1 MVSFNKEV
9 IIMEDKKDIVKYR
22 NEFNL
27 TNLNKL
33 DKIEQD
39 ILFTMC
45 SRITKNKTLKAEMTF
60 AELQEKAFLSERK
73 YSWDKSIQKLSS
85 LGDKIVKIIFTVSNE
100 NGFIKMPMFS
110 LFSADGDKE
119 NISVR
124 LNSEFATYLFDIPEK
139 IGFSKFELEQFIF
152 LKSKYAKTLFR
163 FLLQNYKGKW
173 VIGFNDFREIMDF
186 PKSYGNGRV
195 LNYTKKLLPEI
206 EETGYFSNIEMDYTT
221 SNKQGRPIKDIIFSY
236 KINKEKAL
244 EAQGQTTL
252 DYEPVKEK
260 KEIIEVETVQHDDGL
275 PTLETVTKVI
285 ETEKKCPR
293 CGGNLITK
301 TKKDGGKYHCC
312 TNSRYWKLGS
322 ADCDFY
328 ENIENVI

>member
-1 MVSFNKEV
+1 
-9 IIMEDKKDIVKYR
+9 MEDKKDIVKYR

-45 SRITKNKTLKAEMTF
+45 SRITKNKTLEAEMTF
-60 AELQEKAFLSERK
+60 AELQKKAFLSERK
-73 YSWDKSIQKLSS
+73 YSLDKSYQKLSS

-100 NGFIKMPMFS
+100 NRFIKMPMFS

-124 LNSEFATYLFDIPEK
+124 LNSEFAHYLFDIPEK

-173 VIGFNDFREIMDF
+173 IVGFNDFKAIMDF

-195 LNYTKKLLPEI
+195 LDYTKKLFPEI
-206 EETGYFSNIEMDYTT
+206 ESTGYFSDIEIDVTT
-221 SNKQGRPIKDIIFSY
+221 FNKQGRPIKDVIFSY

-244 EAQGQTTL
+244 EAQGQMRL
-252 DYEPVKEK
+252 DYEPVIETKEK
-260 KEIIEVETVQHDDGL
+260 MI
-275 PTLETVTKVI
+275 TKVVSDPKELPHI
-285 ETEKKCPR
+285 ETTKSTIQEEKKCPK
-293 CGGNLITK
+293 CGSKVIQRHVTDE
-301 TKKDGGKYHCC
+301 KKESFGQLYEKCEKNDL
-312 TNSRYWKLGS
+312 SLGVNKCNYF
-322 ADCDFY
+322 AWIDK
-328 ENIENVI
+328 

>member
-1 MVSFNKEV
+1 
-9 IIMEDKKDIVKYR
+9 MEEKKDIVKYR

-45 SRITKNKTLKAEMTF
+45 SRITKNKTLEAEMTF
-60 AELQEKAFLSERK
+60 AELQKKAFLSERK
-73 YSWDKSIQKLSS
+73 YSLDKSYQKLSS

-124 LNSEFATYLFDIPEK
+124 LNSEFAHYLFDIPEK

-173 VIGFNDFREIMDF
+173 IVGFNDFKAIMDF

-195 LNYTKKLLPEI
+195 LDYTKKLFPEI
-206 EETGYFSNIEMDYTT
+206 ESTGYFSDIEIDVTT
-221 SNKQGRPIKDIIFSY
+221 FNKQGRPIKDIIFSY

-244 EAQGQTTL
+244 EVQGQQKL
-252 DYEPVKEK
+252 DYEPVLEK
-260 KEIIEVETVQHDDGL
+260 KTIIEDKIIQHDISL
-275 PTLETVTKVI
+275 PAIGKRTEKVI
-285 ETEKKCPR
+285 ETQKKCPY
-293 CGGNLITK
+293 CGSQVITRIVTGNTENKGKRYEKCIKNDFSLYGN
-301 TKKDGGKYHCC
+301 KKCGYYRFID
-312 TNSRYWKLGS
+312 
-322 ADCDFY
+322 
-328 ENIENVI
+328 

>member
-1 MVSFNKEV
+1 
-9 IIMEDKKDIVKYR
+9 MEEKKDIVKYR

-45 SRITKNKTLKAEMTF
+45 SRITKNKTLEAEMTF
-60 AELQEKAFLSERK
+60 AELQKKAFLSERK
-73 YSWDKSIQKLSS
+73 YSLDKSYQKLSS

-124 LNSEFATYLFDIPEK
+124 LNSEFAHYLFDIPEK

-173 VIGFNDFREIMDF
+173 IVGFNDFKAIMDF

-195 LNYTKKLLPEI
+195 LDYTKKLFPEI
-206 EETGYFSNIEMDYTT
+206 ESTGYFSDIEIDVTT
-221 SNKQGRPIKDIIFSY
+221 FNKQGRPIKDVIFSY
-236 KINKEKAL
+236 KINKEKEL
-244 EAQGQTTL
+244 ERQGQMRL
-252 DYEPVKEK
+252 DYEPVIETKEKLTTSVVSDPEELPHLETK
-260 KEIIEVETVQHDDGL
+260 KEIIKE
-275 PTLETVTKVI
+275 
-285 ETEKKCPR
+285 EKKCPK
-293 CGGNLITK
+293 CGAKIIQRRVSDERKESFGQLYEKCEKNDL
-301 TKKDGGKYHCC
+301 
-312 TNSRYWKLGS
+312 SLGVNKCNYF
-322 ADCDFY
+322 AWVDK
-328 ENIENVI
+328 

>member
-1 MVSFNKEV
+1 MTEQKS
-9 IIMEDKKDIVKYR
+9 DIVKYR

-45 SRITKNKTLKAEMTF
+45 SRITKNKTLEAEMTF

-73 YSWDKSIQKLSS
+73 YSLDKSIQKLSS
-85 LGDKIVKIIFTVSNE
+85 LGDKIVKIIFTVSNDKDI
-100 NGFIKMPMFS
+100 IKMPMFA
-110 LFSADGDKE
+110 LFHASQEKE

-152 LKSKYAKTLFR
+152 LKSKYTKTLFR

-173 VIGFNDFREIMDF
+173 IISFNNFREIMDF

-221 SNKQGRPIKDIIFSY
+221 FYKQGRPIKDIIFSY
-236 KINKEKAL
+236 KINKEKVL
-244 EAQGQTTL
+244 ESQGQMRL
-252 DYEPVKEK
+252 DYEPVIETKEK
-260 KEIIEVETVQHDDGL
+260 LTTSVVSDPEEL
-275 PTLETVTKVI
+275 PHLETKK
-285 ETEKKCPR
+285 ETYTEEKKCPK
-293 CGGNLITK
+293 CGSKVIQRRVSDERKETF
-301 TKKDGGKYHCC
+301 GK
-312 TNSRYWKLGS
+312 L
-322 ADCDFY
+322 Y
-328 ENIENVI
+328 EKCEKNDKNNQQCKYFKWLDEE

>member
-1 MVSFNKEV
+1 
-9 IIMEDKKDIVKYR
+9 MEEKKDIVKYR

-45 SRITKNKTLKAEMTF
+45 SRITKNKTLEAEMTF
-60 AELQEKAFLSERK
+60 AELQKKAFLSERK
-73 YSWDKSIQKLSS
+73 YSLDKSYQKLSS

-100 NGFIKMPMFS
+100 NRFIKMPMFS

-124 LNSEFATYLFDIPEK
+124 LNSEFAHYLFDIPEK

-173 VIGFNDFREIMDF
+173 IVGFNDFKAIMDF

-195 LNYTKKLLPEI
+195 LDYTKKLFPEI
-206 EETGYFSNIEMDYTT
+206 ESTGYFSDIEIDVTT
-221 SNKQGRPIKDIIFSY
+221 FNKQGRPIKDIIFSY

-244 EAQGQTTL
+244 EAQGQMRL
-252 DYEPVKEK
+252 DYEPVIETKEKLTTSVVSDPEELPHLETK
-260 KEIIEVETVQHDDGL
+260 KEIIKE
-275 PTLETVTKVI
+275 
-285 ETEKKCPR
+285 EKKCPK
-293 CGGNLITK
+293 CGAKIIQRRVSDERKESFGQLYEKCEKNDL
-301 TKKDGGKYHCC
+301 
-312 TNSRYWKLGS
+312 SLGVNKCNYF
-322 ADCDFY
+322 AWVDK
-328 ENIENVI
+328 

>member
-1 MVSFNKEV
+1 MK
-9 IIMEDKKDIVKYR
+9 MEDKKDVVKYR

-45 SRITKNKTLKAEMTF
+45 SRITKNKKLEAEMTF

-73 YSWDKSIQKLSS
+73 YSLDKSIQKLSS
-85 LGDKIVKIIFTVSNE
+85 LGDKIVKIIFTVSNDKDI
-100 NGFIKMPMFS
+100 IKMPMFA
-110 LFSADGDKE
+110 LFHASQEKE

-124 LNSEFATYLFDIPEK
+124 LNSEFAHYLFDIPEK

-152 LKSKYAKTLFR
+152 LKSKYTKTLFR

-173 VIGFNDFREIMDF
+173 IISFNNFREIMDF

-221 SNKQGRPIKDIIFSY
+221 FNKQGRPIKDIIFSY

-244 EAQGQTTL
+244 ESQGQMRL
-252 DYEPVKEK
+252 DYEPVIETKEKLTTSVVSDPEELPHLETK
-260 KEIIEVETVQHDDGL
+260 KEIIKEEKRCPYCGANIISRVVTGETPNKGR
-275 PTLETVTKVI
+275 KY
-285 ETEKKCPR
+285 EKCEKNDLKNQQC
-293 CGGNLITK
+293 
-301 TKKDGGKYHCC
+301 KYFK
-312 TNSRYWKLGS
+312 WL
-322 ADCDFY
+322 D
-328 ENIENVI
+328 EE

>member
-1 MVSFNKEV
+1 M
-9 IIMEDKKDIVKYR
+9 IIIEEKKDIVKYR

-45 SRITKNKTLKAEMTF
+45 SRITKNKTLEAEMTF

-139 IGFSKFELEQFIF
+139 IGFSKFELEQFVY

-173 VIGFNDFREIMDF
+173 IVGFNDFREIMGF
-186 PKSYGNGRV
+186 SKSYGVNTIIERV
-195 LNYTKKLLPEI
+195 RKILPEI
-206 EETGYFSNIEMDYTT
+206 EKTGYFSNIELDYTT
-221 SNKQGRPIKDIIFSY
+221 FNKQGRPIKDIIFSY
-236 KINKEKAL
+236 KINKEKEL
-244 EAQGQTTL
+244 ERQGQTTL
-252 DYEPVKEK
+252 DYQPVTEK
-260 KEIIEVETVQHDDGL
+260 KTIIEDEIIRPDKGL
-275 PTLETVTKVI
+275 PHIKSTPKVI
-285 ETEKKCPR
+285 ETPKKCPK

-312 TNSRYWKLGS
+312 MNSKYWKLGA

-328 ENIENVI
+328 EDIEST

>member
-1 MVSFNKEV
+1 MTEQKS
-9 IIMEDKKDIVKYR
+9 DIVKYR

-45 SRITKNKTLKAEMTF
+45 SRITKNKTLEAEMTF

-73 YSWDKSIQKLSS
+73 YSLDKSIQKLSS
-85 LGDKIVKIIFTVSNE
+85 LGDKIVKIIFTVSNDKDI
-100 NGFIKMPMFS
+100 IKMPMFA
-110 LFSADGDKE
+110 LFHASQEKE

-139 IGFSKFELEQFIF
+139 IGFSKFELEQFVY

-173 VIGFNDFREIMDF
+173 TIGFNDFREIMDF

-195 LNYTKKLLPEI
+195 LDYTKKLLPEI
-206 EETGYFSNIEMDYTT
+206 EETGYFSNIEFDYTT
-221 SNKQGRPIKDIIFSY
+221 YNRQGRPIKDIIFSY

-244 EAQGQTTL
+244 EAQGQMRL
-252 DYEPVKEK
+252 DYEPVIETKEKMITKVVSDPEELPHIETK
-260 KEIIEVETVQHDDGL
+260 KEIIKE
-275 PTLETVTKVI
+275 
-285 ETEKKCPR
+285 EKKCPK
-293 CGGNLITK
+293 CGSKVVKRRVSDERKETFGKLYEKCEKND
-301 TKKDGGKYHCC
+301 KDNQQCKYFK
-312 TNSRYWKLGS
+312 WL
-322 ADCDFY
+322 D
-328 ENIENVI
+328 EE

>member
-1 MVSFNKEV
+1 
-9 IIMEDKKDIVKYR
+9 MEEKKDIVKYR

-45 SRITKNKTLKAEMTF
+45 SRITKNKTLEAEMTF

-139 IGFSKFELEQFIF
+139 IGFSKFELEQFVY

-173 VIGFNDFREIMDF
+173 IVGFNDFREIMGF
-186 PKSYGNGRV
+186 SKSYGVNTIIERV
-195 LNYTKKLLPEI
+195 RKILPEI
-206 EETGYFSNIEMDYTT
+206 EKTGYFSNIELDYTT
-221 SNKQGRPIKDIIFSY
+221 FNKQGRPIKDIIFSY
-236 KINKEKAL
+236 KINKEKEL
-244 EAQGQTTL
+244 ERQGQTTL
-252 DYEPVKEK
+252 DYELATEEVVKVNHVLGVDENLNFSGK
-260 KEIIEVETVQHDDGL
+260 VETH
-275 PTLETVTKVI
+275 TETKVLN
-285 ETEKKCPR
+285 CPR

>member
-1 MVSFNKEV
+1 
-9 IIMEDKKDIVKYR
+9 MEDEKDIVKYR

-45 SRITKNKTLKAEMTF
+45 SRITKNKTLEAEMTF
-60 AELQEKAFLSERK
+60 AELQKKAFLSERK
-73 YSWDKSIQKLSS
+73 YSLDKSYQKLSS

-100 NGFIKMPMFS
+100 NRFIKMPMFS

-124 LNSEFATYLFDIPEK
+124 LNSEFAHYLFDIPEK

-173 VIGFNDFREIMDF
+173 IVGFNDFKAIMDF

-195 LNYTKKLLPEI
+195 LDYTKKLFPEI
-206 EETGYFSNIEMDYTT
+206 ESTGYFSDIEIDVTT
-221 SNKQGRPIKDIIFSY
+221 FNKQGRPIKDVIFSY

-244 EAQGQTTL
+244 EAQGQMRL
-252 DYEPVKEK
+252 DYEPVIETKEK
-260 KEIIEVETVQHDDGL
+260 MI
-275 PTLETVTKVI
+275 TKVVSDPKELPHI
-285 ETEKKCPR
+285 ETTKSTIQEEKKCPK
-293 CGGNLITK
+293 CGSKVIQRHVTDE
-301 TKKDGGKYHCC
+301 KKESFGQLYEKCEKNDL
-312 TNSRYWKLGS
+312 SLGVNKCNYF
-322 ADCDFY
+322 AWIDK
-328 ENIENVI
+328 

>member
-1 MVSFNKEV
+1 MK
-9 IIMEDKKDIVKYR
+9 MEDKKDIVKYR

-45 SRITKNKTLKAEMTF
+45 SRITKNKTLEAEMTF
-60 AELQEKAFLSERK
+60 AELQKKAFLSERK
-73 YSWDKSIQKLSS
+73 YSLDKSYQKLSS

-124 LNSEFATYLFDIPEK
+124 LNSEFAHYLFDIPEK

-173 VIGFNDFREIMDF
+173 IVGFNDFKAIMDF

-195 LNYTKKLLPEI
+195 LDYTKKLFPEI
-206 EETGYFSNIEMDYTT
+206 ESTGYFSDIEIDVTT
-221 SNKQGRPIKDIIFSY
+221 FNKQGRPIKDVIFSY

-328 ENIENVI
+328 EDIEST

>member
-1 MVSFNKEV
+1 MTEQKS
-9 IIMEDKKDIVKYR
+9 DIVKYR

-45 SRITKNKTLKAEMTF
+45 SRITKNKTLEAEMTF

-73 YSWDKSIQKLSS
+73 YSLDKSIQKLSS

-139 IGFSKFELEQFIF
+139 IGFSKFELEQFVY

-173 VIGFNDFREIMDF
+173 IVGFNDFREIMGF
-186 PKSYGNGRV
+186 SKSYGVNTIIERV
-195 LNYTKKLLPEI
+195 RKILPEI
-206 EETGYFSNIEMDYTT
+206 EKTGYFSNIELDYTT
-221 SNKQGRPIKDIIFSY
+221 FNKQGRPMKDIIFSY

-244 EAQGQTTL
+244 EAQGQQKL
-252 DYEPVKEK
+252 DYELATEEVVKVNHVLTPGENGQVNSKIEK
-260 KEIIEVETVQHDDGL
+260 HTE
-275 PTLETVTKVI
+275 TKVLN
-285 ETEKKCPR
+285 CPR
-293 CGGNLITK
+293 CGGSLITK

-312 TNSRYWKLGS
+312 TNSRYWKLGT
-322 ADCDFY
+322 ANCDFY
-328 ENIENVI
+328 EEIEST

>member
-1 MVSFNKEV
+1 
-9 IIMEDKKDIVKYR
+9 MEEKKDIVKYR

-45 SRITKNKTLKAEMTF
+45 SRITKNKTLEAEMTF
-60 AELQEKAFLSERK
+60 EELQKKAFLSERK
-73 YSWDKSIQKLSS
+73 YSLDKSYQKLSS

-139 IGFSKFELEQFIF
+139 IGFSKFELEQFVY

-173 VIGFNDFREIMDF
+173 IVGFNDFREIMGF
-186 PKSYGNGRV
+186 SKSYGVNTIIERV
-195 LNYTKKLLPEI
+195 RKILPEI
-206 EETGYFSNIEMDYTT
+206 EKTGYFSNIELDYTT
-221 SNKQGRPIKDIIFSY
+221 FNKQGRPIKDIIFSY

-244 EAQGQTTL
+244 EAQGQQKL
-252 DYEPVKEK
+252 DYELATEEVVKVHHVLTPD
-260 KEIIEVETVQHDDGL
+260 KEYKVTGKVEEYT
-275 PTLETVTKVI
+275 ETKVLN
-285 ETEKKCPR
+285 CPR
-293 CGGNLITK
+293 CGGSLITK

-322 ADCDFY
+322 ADCEFY
-328 ENIENVI
+328 EEIEST

>member
-1 MVSFNKEV
+1 
-9 IIMEDKKDIVKYR
+9 MEEKKDIVKYR

-45 SRITKNKTLKAEMTF
+45 SRITKNKTLEAEMTF

-73 YSWDKSIQKLSS
+73 YSLDKSIQKLSS

-139 IGFSKFELEQFIF
+139 IGFSKFELEQFVY

-173 VIGFNDFREIMDF
+173 VISFNNFREIMGF
-186 PKSYGNGRV
+186 SKSYGVNTIIARIR
-195 LNYTKKLLPEI
+195 KLLPEI
-206 EETGYFSNIEMDYTT
+206 EETGYFSNIELDYTT
-221 SNKQGRPIKDIIFSY
+221 YNRQGRPIKDIIFSY

-244 EAQGQTTL
+244 ESQGQMRL
-252 DYEPVKEK
+252 DYEPVIEK
-260 KEIIEVETVQHDDGL
+260 KEKIITKVVSDPEEL
-275 PTLETVTKVI
+275 PHLETKK
-285 ETEKKCPR
+285 ETYTEEKKCPN
-293 CGGNLITK
+293 CGSKVVKRRVSDQRKETFGKLYEKCEKND
-301 TKKDGGKYHCC
+301 KDNQQCKYFK
-312 TNSRYWKLGS
+312 WL
-322 ADCDFY
+322 D
-328 ENIENVI
+328 E

>member
-1 MVSFNKEV
+1 
-9 IIMEDKKDIVKYR
+9 MEEKKDIVKYR

-139 IGFSKFELEQFIF
+139 IGFSKFELEQFVY

-173 VIGFNDFREIMDF
+173 IVGFNDFREIMGF
-186 PKSYGNGRV
+186 SKSYGVNTIIERV
-195 LNYTKKLLPEI
+195 RKILPEI
-206 EETGYFSNIEMDYTT
+206 EKTGYFSNIELDYTT
-221 SNKQGRPIKDIIFSY
+221 FNKQGRPIKDIIFSY

-244 EAQGQTTL
+244 EAQGQQKL
-252 DYEPVKEK
+252 DYELATEEVVKVNHVLTPGENGQVNGKIEK
-260 KEIIEVETVQHDDGL
+260 HTETKIL
-275 PTLETVTKVI
+275 N
-285 ETEKKCPR
+285 CPR

-322 ADCDFY
+322 ADCEFY
-328 ENIENVI
+328 EEIEST